1 MTNRALDE
9 HRGDSPERTGG
20 ISLLRA
26 GAGGAASV
34 AALLL
39 LAGCAGPS
47 AVEDAPATSDP
58 GASSERSDENGSGG
72 SGGSGGST
80 TEESLADASVD
91 VSWEDAVAA
100 AQEAFDGRLISVEL
114 DRDRGELVYS
124 VELVSDTE
132 EYEAIVS
139 ASSGEIVHE
148 QREPLEA
155 DDAAEAAEEVLDTSG
170 LISPEEAMTAATGE
184 IDGPVKSWKLDRD
197 WQGTFFEV
205 EIAASGNDRDVLVDA
220 VSGEVVEVDG

>member
-39 LAGCAGPS
+39 LAGCAGPA
-47 AVEDAPATSDP
+47 AVEVAPATSDP
-58 GASSERSDENGSGG
+58 GASSERSEENGSGG
-72 SGGSGGST
+72 SAGST
-80 TEESLADASVD
+80 NEESLADASVD
-91 VSWEDAVAA
+91 VSWKDAVAA

-170 LISPEEAMTAATGE
+170 LICPEETMTAATGE

-220 VSGEVVEVDG
+220 VSGEVVEVDD

>member
-9 HRGDSPERTGG
+9 HRGGSPERTGG

-26 GAGGAASV
+26 GTGGAASV

-39 LAGCAGPS
+39 LAGCAGPA
-47 AVEDAPATSDP
+47 AVEDSPAASDP
-58 GASSERSDENGSGG
+58 GTTSERSEEGG
-72 SGGSGGST
+72 SGGSAGPT
-80 TEESLADASVD
+80 AEESLIDASVD

-148 QREPLEA
+148 QREPLDA
-155 DDAAEAAEEVLDTSG
+155 DDAAEAEEEVLDTSG

-220 VSGEVVEVDG
+220 VSGEVVEVDD